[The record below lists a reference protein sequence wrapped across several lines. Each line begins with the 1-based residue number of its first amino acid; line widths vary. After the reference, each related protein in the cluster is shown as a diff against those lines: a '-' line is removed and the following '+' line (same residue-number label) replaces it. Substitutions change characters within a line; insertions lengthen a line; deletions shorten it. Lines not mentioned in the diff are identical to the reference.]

1 MTTITAPMLGP
12 VAEPAPAAV
21 SLFIPADTSDE
32 QLVELWL
39 HGKSPHTQR
48 AYRADAERFLRFVA
62 RPLRMVTLVDL
73 QAYADSLAGAPA
85 TRIRALAAVKS
96 LLTFG
101 QRTGF
106 LVLNVGAA
114 LKLPPRKDTLA
125 ERILDEAEVHTL
137 LAREPGHRNRV
148 LLRLLYRAGLRVSE
162 IASLCWRDLQTR
174 DDGGQVTVFGKG
186 GKTRTVL
193 GRPTSGATWCRCAAM
208 LAWRA
213 RSSARAAAAT
223 SIHRQSSASCATL
236 PSAPSSRPARK
247 CRRTG
252 CGMRTPP
259 TPSSAVHRSTWSR
272 PHSDTPAW
280 QRLAAIS
287 MRGRPTVRRAIRRV
301 DD

>member
-1 MTTITAPMLGP
+1 MTITAASVLGP
-12 VAEPAPAAV
+12 VADPAPAAV

-48 AYRADAERFLRFVA
+48 AYRTEVGRFLSFVA
-62 RPLRMVTLVDL
+62 RPLRMVTLVNL
-73 QAYADSLAGAPA
+73 QDYAESLGGAPA

-106 LVLNVGAA
+106 LTLNVGAA

-162 IASLCWRDLQTR
+162 IAGLCWRDTHAR

-193 GRPTSGATWCRCAAM
+193 LPADVWRDLVSLRGGASLDDPVFCSRRGGHMDTSAIFRLVLHAATRAGLEARISPHWLRHAHATHALERGAPIHLVQATLGHTSVATTGCYLHARPTD
-208 LAWRA
+208 
-213 RSSARAAAAT
+213 SSARYT
-223 SIHRQSSASCATL
+223 S
-236 PSAPSSRPARK
+236 
-247 CRRTG
+247 G
-252 CGMRTPP
+252 
-259 TPSSAVHRSTWSR
+259 
-272 PHSDTPAW
+272 
-280 QRLAAIS
+280 
-287 MRGRPTVRRAIRRV
+287 
-301 DD
+301 

>member
-1 MTTITAPMLGP
+1 MTTTEALLVP
-12 VAEPAPAAV
+12 VAGPPTTAV
-21 SLFIPADTSDE
+21 SLFVPADTTDE

-48 AYRADAERFLRFVA
+48 AYRTEAERFLNFVA

-73 QAYADSLAGAPA
+73 QAYADSLEGAPA

-125 ERILDEAEVHTL
+125 ERILDEADVHTL
-137 LAREPGHRNRV
+137 LAREPVHRNRV

-162 IASLCWRDLQTR
+162 IASLSWRDLHTR

-193 GRPTSGATWCRCAAM
+193 LPADVWRDLVSLRGDASLEDPVFRSRRGRHMDPSAIFRLVQHAAKRADLEVKISPHWLRHAHATHALERGAPIHLVQATLGHASVATTGRYLHARPTD
-208 LAWRA
+208 
-213 RSSARAAAAT
+213 SSARYT
-223 SIHRQSSASCATL
+223 S
-236 PSAPSSRPARK
+236 
-247 CRRTG
+247 G
-252 CGMRTPP
+252 
-259 TPSSAVHRSTWSR
+259 
-272 PHSDTPAW
+272 
-280 QRLAAIS
+280 
-287 MRGRPTVRRAIRRV
+287 
-301 DD
+301 

>member
-1 MTTITAPMLGP
+1 MT
-12 VAEPAPAAV
+12 VPAAMLV
-21 SLFIPADTSDE
+21 PDPQPASAAISLFVPANTTDE
-32 QLVELWL
+32 QLVQLWL

-48 AYRADAERFLRFVA
+48 AYRTEAERFLTFVA

-106 LVLNVGAA
+106 LMLNVGAA

-162 IASLCWRDLQTR
+162 IAGLCWRDTHAR
-174 DDGGQVTVFGKG
+174 DDGGQRVFGKG
-186 GKTRTVL
+186 SKTRTVL
-193 GRPTSGATWCRCAAM
+193 LPADVWRDLVSLRAM
-208 LAWRA
+208 PAWRT
-213 RSSARAAAAT
+213 RSSARAAAAIWT
-223 SIHRQSSASCATL
+223 RRRSSASCSTPPHAR
-236 PSAPSSRPARK
+236 ASRPGF
-247 CRRTG
+247 RRTG
-252 CGMRTPP
+252 CGTHTPP
-259 TPSSAVHRSTWSR
+259 TPSSAAHRSTWFR
-272 PHSDTPAW
+272 PPSVTPQW
-280 QRLAAIS
+280 PPPVAICTL
-287 MRGRPTVRRAIRRV
+287 GRPTARRATRRAE
-301 DD
+301 